1 MRQMP
6 SLDPGISTWKPP
18 QESAPATCLRCQGTG
33 WVLFSGTGMP
43 VARRCACIRLSRT
56 LMLKDRIGIPQRYGH
71 CTLATYFPGTLSQAR
86 AALVARRF
94 VERFPSNTHGLLFA
108 GDSGVG
114 KTHLAAAIVREI
126 SLRSRGDALFLEFG
140 KMGEPEGF
148 PRERALS
155 ASLLVIDDLG
165 SGMPDGPVFSRFREL
180 LEVRLRERK
189 PMILTAAQ
197 VRLRVLCAEKSGESD
212 TAPETFLKRLSPAM
226 PFLLLGQIR
235 KFQIR
240 SR

>member
-1 MRQMP
+1 MRQMAP
-6 SLDPGISTWKPP
+6 LDAGFSNWKPP
-18 QESAPATCLRCQGTG
+18 QESARGMCTLCQGTG

-43 VARRCACIRLSRT
+43 VARRCDCIHLSRT

-71 CTLATYFPGTLSQAR
+71 CTLATYFPETLSQAR

-94 VERFPSNTHGLLFA
+94 VERFPSNSRGLLFA
-108 GDSGVG
+108 GNSGVG
-114 KTHLAAAIVREI
+114 KTHLAAAI
-126 SLRSRGDALFLEFG
+126 LRAICLKSKGDAFFLDFG

-165 SGMPDGPVFSRFREL
+165 SGEPESPVFLRFREL

-189 PMILTAAQ
+189 PLILTAAQ
-197 VRLRVLCAEKSGESD
+197 VRLRALCSGTSGESD
-212 TAPETFLKRLSPAM
+212 SAAEAFLKRLSPAVL
-226 PFLLLGQIR
+226 FSLLGQIR